1 MMKIQ
6 FKVNYKVFEFAIIA
20 ININSLITF
29 YLQGCYMGTDLA
41 HAIGN
46 IELHLT
52 NWGVDF
58 ACWCNYKYVCASPAG
73 IAGFYL
79 HEKHAYNFDLP
90 RYVLIYTCPVNVHVG
105 LGSETEGMIYWAIF
119 G

>member
-1 MMKIQ
+1 MNLLKILHHQ
-6 FKVNYKVFEFAIIA
+6 KSHNVISCKCQHSSISENMRIILFKPFAIDT
-20 ININSLITF
+20 SLHFTI
-29 YLQGCYMGTDLA
+29 QGCYVGTDLA

-52 NWGVDF
+52 DWEIDF

-90 RYVLIYTCPVNVHVG
+90 R
-105 LGSETEGMIYWAIF
+105 
-119 G
+119 

>member
-1 MMKIQ
+1 
-6 FKVNYKVFEFAIIA
+6 
-20 ININSLITF
+20 
-29 YLQGCYMGTDLA
+29 MGTDLA

-52 NWGVDF
+52 DWEVDF

-90 RYVLIYTCPVNVHVG
+90 RYCHLSVLHMLVCATVHV
-105 LGSETEGMIYWAIF
+105 
-119 G
+119 

>member
-1 MMKIQ
+1 
-6 FKVNYKVFEFAIIA
+6 
-20 ININSLITF
+20 
-29 YLQGCYMGTDLA
+29 MGTDLA

-52 NWGVDF
+52 DWEVDF

-90 RYVLIYTCPVNVHVG
+90 RYVH
-105 LGSETEGMIYWAIF
+105 AIIVIDSLH
-119 G
+119 

>member
-1 MMKIQ
+1 
-6 FKVNYKVFEFAIIA
+6 
-20 ININSLITF
+20 
-29 YLQGCYMGTDLA
+29 MGTDLA

-46 IELHLT
+46 IELYL
-52 NWGVDF
+52 NDWGVDF

-90 RYVLIYTCPVNVHVG
+90 RYVQYVCMYVSVHHRTITQ
-105 LGSETEGMIYWAIF
+105 LLFSNSSLQ
-119 G
+119 